1 VGLLEDVKITNLDY
15 RKILSPSNNQVFTFF
30 DPPYLSAKKSKLYDK
45 KGILHTA
52 FNHGEF
58 ATTLKNYRYNW
69 LITYDDSVAI
79 RENFSFAYIYEWQLQ
94 YGMNNYKKNS
104 AAKGKELFVANF
116 VVKGH
121 E

>member
-1 VGLLEDVKITNLDY
+1 
-15 RKILSPSNNQVFTFF
+15 
-30 DPPYLSAKKSKLYDK
+30 
-45 KGILHTA
+45 
-52 FNHGEF
+52 
-58 ATTLKNYRYNW
+58 
-69 LITYDDSVAI
+69 VAI